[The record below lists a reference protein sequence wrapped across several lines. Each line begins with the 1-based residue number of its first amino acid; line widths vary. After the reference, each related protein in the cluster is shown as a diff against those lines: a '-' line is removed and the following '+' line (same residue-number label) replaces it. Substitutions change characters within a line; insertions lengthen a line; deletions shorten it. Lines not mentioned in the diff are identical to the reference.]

1 MKAKKGGFMLLQF
14 VKKLIS
20 GNTLPQKIL
29 LGSVL
34 SKEQETQYQ
43 QYMAIHSKMWHLGM
57 LGFILIFQVFNIS
70 FVLFYTQGCLHTTPS
85 RIYMAL
91 YLFLMASAILSLCL
105 YILFSRQL
113 PEKSKCLLRSE
124 QIFQMTFLLW
134 AVLITAYD
142 QRVNENINVYLIAAL
157 TTSFLGILQPPQALV
172 TYGTA
177 QVLLMVLMPVFQPA
191 GTDNYGSWLNLLVVN
206 AASIMLVFFRAYFD
220 RLAFRDRERI
230 LHQNELLYQLA
241 HYDTLTGAWSRRF
254 LTSRLP
260 QIFHH
265 AVQTHSWLSLFML
278 DVDDFKRYNDQ
289 FGHQKGDVCLKQVA
303 EALQKCLQEDQYLIR
318 YGGEE
323 FLCVIEGLDQAAA
336 MELGEKFCRHIRD
349 LQLPGPMPQHSSYL
363 SISVGICCQVP
374 VDGQEWEQLLH
385 HADRALYLAKNRGK
399 NQVVCA
405 WLEPE
410 EADEM

>member
-1 MKAKKGGFMLLQF
+1 
-14 VKKLIS
+14 
-20 GNTLPQKIL
+20 
-29 LGSVL
+29 
-34 SKEQETQYQ
+34 
-43 QYMAIHSKMWHLGM
+43 
-57 LGFILIFQVFNIS
+57 
-70 FVLFYTQGCLHTTPS
+70 
-85 RIYMAL
+85 MAL
-91 YLFLMASAILSLCL
+91 YLFLTASAILSLCL
-105 YILFSRQL
+105 YILFSCQL

-142 QRVNENINVYLIAAL
+142 QRVSENINVYLIAAL

-265 AVQTHSWLSLFML
+265 AVQTQSWLSLFML

-303 EALQKCLQEDQYLIR
+303 EALQKCLQEDQHLIR